1 MKDLEQID
9 FILVVGLV
17 LFFTIVLSV
26 LFSDLENNK
35 RLTYC
40 LVNYVEYE
48 QVVILKTERSCINRA
63 FNP

>member
-9 FILVVGLV
+9 FILVIGLI
-17 LFFTIVLSV
+17 LFFTIILSF
-26 LFSDLENNK
+26 LFNDLSGNK

-40 LVNYVEYE
+40 LVKYVEYE
-48 QVVILKTERSCINRA
+48 QVEVLKTERSCINRA